1 MKLKSYEKIV
11 MTTDELDDGSITVNF
26 DVTDDYNIPTRTG
39 GYVITRQDDE
49 DKCFIVTV
57 IDHIGDLLSET
68 TVPFKFINHG

>member
-57 IDHIGDLLSET
+57 IDHNGDLLSET